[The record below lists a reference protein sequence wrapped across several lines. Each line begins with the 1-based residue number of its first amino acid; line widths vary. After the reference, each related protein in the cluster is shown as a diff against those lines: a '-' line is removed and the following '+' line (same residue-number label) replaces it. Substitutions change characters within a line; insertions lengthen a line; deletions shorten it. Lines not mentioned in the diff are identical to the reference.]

1 MVRFVLALL
10 LLSGCA
16 HRRDLL
22 VIAPH
27 PDDEAL
33 LAAGAMAKARAEG
46 RSVSVIIVT
55 NGDFTCERDG
65 YLREAE
71 SVRALAKLGV
81 TDVHF
86 LGYPDGALAR
96 LGKQPL
102 DPLEHRDA
110 TGECVARTGTYAD
123 RAEGRLDEHTRRTGA
138 PGDWTAEALT
148 GDLTALLELLRPRE
162 VILPHAID
170 DHADHAAT
178 YIFFRRALEQLELGT
193 PIPVRVL
200 RGVVHA
206 GRCWPSDCE
215 TNYTPKTPMPPL
227 PKALA
232 GYVAQEKLRINAEAK
247 LSVITTYVSQSPA
260 DIEADWL
267 ASFARTDEVFWP
279 ERYERDDGHLV
290 QSPDDGEATTLD
302 VPAEWHGYSF
312 TETGVTFEGRTLRT
326 WLPTQQVYVRRERF
340 GAYDEWSAWG
350 DDGFIAG
357 WVASSRSTSP

>member
-1 MVRFVLALL
+1 MFLT
-10 LLSGCA
+10 GCA
-16 HRRDLL
+16 WRRELV

-71 SVRALAKLGV
+71 SVRALAQLGV

-123 RAEGRLDEHTRRTGA
+123 RSEGRVDEHTARTGA
-138 PGDWTAEALT
+138 PGEWTAEALT
-148 GDLTALLELLRPRE
+148 SDLVALLERLRPRT
-162 VILPHAID
+162 VVLPHAID

-178 YIFFRRALEQLELGT
+178 YIFFRRALDELDLGT
-193 PIPVRVL
+193 PLPERVL

-206 GRCWPSDCE
+206 GRCWPSDCH
-215 TNYTPKTPMPPL
+215 TMFTPTTPMPPL
-227 PKALA
+227 PPPKG
-232 GYVAQEKLRINAEAK
+232 GYAPTERLRIDAEAK
-247 LSVITTYVSQSPA
+247 LRVISTYVSQSPTE
-260 DIEADWL
+260 IEADWL
-267 ASFARTDEVFWP
+267 SSFARTDEVFWV
-279 ERYERDDGHLV
+279 ERYEHDEGHVV
-290 QSPDDGEATTLD
+290 QQSTAFDSARLKL
-302 VPAEWHGYSF
+302 PAEWNGYSF
-312 TETGVTFEGRTLRT
+312 TETGVELNGRAVRS
-326 WLPTQQVYVRRERF
+326 WLPTKEVWVRRQRV
-340 GAYDEWSAWG
+340 GAYDEFSAWG
-350 DDGFIAG
+350 DAGFIAG
-357 WVASSRSTSP
+357 WIASSQPASR